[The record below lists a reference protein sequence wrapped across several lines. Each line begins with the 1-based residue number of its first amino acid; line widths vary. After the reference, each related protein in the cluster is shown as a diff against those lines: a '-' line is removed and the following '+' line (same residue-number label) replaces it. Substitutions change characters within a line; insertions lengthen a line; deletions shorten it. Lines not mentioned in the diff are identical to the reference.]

1 MQLQCI
7 KHVRLYII
15 KFLFFCRLSQLA
27 GAKLTEGNPN
37 IADLSDK
44 NRPTNLAEH
53 FSELYDNEWTDA
65 LEEMTDTE
73 SKSEEE
79 GIKILFDIV
88 KVMISGLD
96 VLVYNL
102 NKYINMKILNN
113 TGNDIFINRGFQIHV
128 F

>member
-1 MQLQCI
+1 MA
-7 KHVRLYII
+7 LYHH
-15 KFLFFCRLSQLA
+15 FLFLYRLSQLA

-53 FSELYDNEWTDA
+53 VSELYDNEWTDA
-65 LEEMTDTE
+65 LEELTDTE

-88 KVMISGLD
+88 KVMILSLS
-96 VLVYNL
+96 
-102 NKYINMKILNN
+102 
-113 TGNDIFINRGFQIHV
+113 
-128 F
+128 